1 MGKNSFHVIPN
12 PHGGWAV
19 KKGDASRASRT
30 FDTQEDA
37 IAWGKQ
43 ASRNEA
49 AEIVIH
55 RPDGTIR
62 SRDSYG
68 SDPYP
73 PRASANRK

>member
-1 MGKNSFHVIPN
+1 MAKNSFHVIPY

-19 KKGDASRASRT
+19 KKGDSSRASRV
-30 FDTQEDA
+30 FETQKDA
-37 IAWGKQ
+37 IDWGKT
-43 ASRNEA
+43 ASKNGE

-68 SDPYP
+68 NDPHP
-73 PRASANRK
+73 PRDAKH

>member
-1 MGKNSFHVIPN
+1 MAKNSFHVIPN

-30 FDTQEDA
+30 FDTKEDA
-37 IAWGKQ
+37 IAWGKR
-43 ASRNEA
+43 ASKDEA

-62 SRDSYG
+62 SRDSYAR
-68 SDPYP
+68 DPHP
-73 PRASANRK
+73 PRDSAGRK